1 MSITPEPSD
10 NTTLTAILAGYA
22 SRGYEGQ
29 FTVDD
34 DGVRRAACGT
44 VSEAE
49 AVALD
54 ALRRLEGASD
64 PADMAAV
71 LALVCPVCDVK
82 GTLVVMFGP
91 EASAAEAR
99 LLQRAQD
106 HRFDDEA
113 DPDGAPDPHGATEP
127 G

>member
-10 NTTLTAILAGYA
+10 NTTLTAILDSYA
-22 SRGYEGQ
+22 SRGYGGQ
-29 FTVDD
+29 FSVVD
-34 DGVRRAACGT
+34 DGVRCAACGN
-44 VSEAE
+44 VSEPE

-54 ALRRLEGASD
+54 ALHRLEGASD

-71 LALVCPVCDVK
+71 LALVCPICDVK

-99 LLQRAQD
+99 LLQRAQN
-106 HRFDDEA
+106 HRFDA
-113 DPDGAPDPHGATEP
+113 EP